1 MILRP
6 GSGGLPLVAVVCAV
20 PLLSEALS
28 AILDSIAEVRS
39 FPAHGGDTSGLL
51 RSLGPDAIVVDT
63 EEEAEN
69 AAPFARERGLALV
82 HVLLRERRLR
92 VLSGDGEMWEER
104 DNGGAS
110 PEAIRNILVGAI
122 YGPGRAA

>member
-39 FPAHGGDTSGLL
+39 FPARCGDTIGLL
-51 RSLGPDAIVVDT
+51 RSLEPDAIVVDT

-69 AAPFARERGLALV
+69 AAPFARESGLALI
-82 HVLLRERRLR
+82 HVLLRERKLR
-92 VLSGDGEMWEER
+92 VLRGELWEER

-110 PEAIRNILVGAI
+110 PEAIRNILIGGLYGRRGA
-122 YGPGRAA
+122 A

>member
-20 PLLSEALS
+20 PILAEALS
-28 AILDSIAEVRS
+28 AILEGIAEVRS
-39 FPAHGGDTSGLL
+39 FPARCGDTAGLL
-51 RSLGPDAIVVDT
+51 RSLNPDAIVVDT
-63 EEEAEN
+63 ADEAEA
-69 AAPFARERGLALV
+69 AAPVANESGLALV
-82 HVLLRERRLR
+82 HVLLRERKLR
-92 VLSGDGEMWEER
+92 VLGAGGWEER

-122 YGPGRAA
+122 YGSGRAA

>member
-28 AILDSIAEVRS
+28 AILDSIAEVRA
-39 FPAHGGDTSGLL
+39 FPARCGDTIGLL

-69 AAPFARERGLALV
+69 AAPFARESGLALI

-92 VLSGDGEMWEER
+92 VLSGELWEER